1 VDAVHELLPAFD
13 PRLGRNARTELE
25 RLGVE
30 VRLRATVVSVDDTGI
45 VLRLEDGTYERIASA
60 SKIWAAGVQ
69 ASPLTHTLA
78 QQSGAPLDRSGRI
91 EVGPDLTLP
100 GHPEVFVVGD
110 MISRPDLPG
119 VAQVAIQTGKFAA
132 HEIERRVGHRPP
144 QPPFRY
150 RDLGSM
156 AIVGRF
162 QAVAQIRR
170 MRFTGAVGWLMWLGL
185 HLVYLTGHRNKPS
198 ALLHWTV
205 SFLGRGRPE
214 RTVTEKQGLARGA
227 IPKSASNAPV
237 GGTGPS

>member
-1 VDAVHELLPAFD
+1 
-13 PRLGRNARTELE
+13 
-25 RLGVE
+25 
-30 VRLRATVVSVDDTGI
+30 
-45 VLRLEDGTYERIASA
+45 
-60 SKIWAAGVQ
+60 
-69 ASPLTHTLA
+69 
-78 QQSGAPLDRSGRI
+78 
-91 EVGPDLTLP
+91 
-100 GHPEVFVVGD
+100 VFVVGD

-132 HEIERRVGHRPP
+132 HEIERRVRRRPP

-162 QAVAQIRR
+162 QAVAEVQG
-170 MRFTGAVGWLMWLGL
+170 MRFTGALGWLMWLGL

-214 RTVTEKQGLARGA
+214 RTVTEHQGLARVA
-227 IPKSASNAPV
+227 ISDALPNASAGVTLHREDTAPV
-237 GGTGPS
+237 